1 MRTRSPFVCEE
12 KKRICTTLRFFFS
25 FQPSKCKQAST
36 STSKTISK
44 FHWCKAIEMTA
55 ICLCFVL
62 PCQCVCTDSFII
74 HSWFTIIIVHAM
86 SHKKN
91 CISIRFYK
99 LHKSSEW
106 KFKCTSNFFLF
117 FSLIYFSVTAEC
129 CSYCTLLIC
138 LTKCFYWRRKEA
150 RLVSKCR
157 AHAFSLILISS
168 SLPSVII

>member
-55 ICLCFVL
+55 ICLFIVL

-86 SHKKN
+86 SQKKIVFPFVFTSYTEVVN
-91 CISIRFYK
+91 GNSNVHQISF
-99 LHKSSEW
+99 
-106 KFKCTSNFFLF
+106 F
-117 FSLIYFSVTAEC
+117 FSAWFIFQLQQNVVHIVLF
-129 CSYCTLLIC
+129 
-138 LTKCFYWRRKEA
+138 
-150 RLVSKCR
+150 
-157 AHAFSLILISS
+157 
-168 SLPSVII
+168 